1 MNKSELIALIAEK
14 TALSKSNVDKVL
26 EAFIDVVQE
35 AVSSGDKVALM
46 GFGAFERAQ
55 VFPRMGRNPQTGE
68 SIAIEGGFRPRF
80 SAGAGFKQR
89 VSSTA
94 K

>member
-1 MNKSELIALIAEK
+1 MNKSELIAVIAEQ
-14 TALSKSNVDKVL
+14 TGLSKSAVDKVL
-26 EAFIDVVQE
+26 DTFTDVVQE
-35 AVSSGDKVALM
+35 AVASGDKVALM

-68 SIAIEGGFRPRF
+68 SMALEGGFRPKF
-80 SAGAGFKQR
+80 SAGSGFKER
-89 VSSTA
+89 VRGSA

>member
-1 MNKSELIALIAEK
+1 MNKSELIAVIAEK

-35 AVSSGDKVALM
+35 AVASGDKVALM
-46 GFGAFERAQ
+46 GFGAFERAEL
-55 VFPRMGRNPQTGE
+55 FPRMGRNPQTGE
-68 SIAIEGGFRPRF
+68 SISLEGGFRPKF
-80 SAGAGFKQR
+80 SAGAGFKER
-89 VSSTA
+89 VREPA